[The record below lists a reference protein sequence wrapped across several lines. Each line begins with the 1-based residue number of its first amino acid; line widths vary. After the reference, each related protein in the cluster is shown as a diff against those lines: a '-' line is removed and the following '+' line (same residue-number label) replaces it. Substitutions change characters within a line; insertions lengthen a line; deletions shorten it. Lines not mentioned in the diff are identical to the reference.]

1 VRLSAAAPHPQA
13 IDRVRTG
20 LVAATNGRAALI
32 NFSFLAFAILMLAIS
47 GCGTTPSPT
56 EPESP
61 APVGNVSAPDV
72 SPLVEAMAQRDRAL
86 ESLQTS
92 AIMQY
97 SNGTD
102 HVKARE
108 EIIVRRPDRLRVEAM
123 SPLGVA
129 LIVAAQDTH
138 LQIFEPSKNTLMHG
152 TADAATL
159 ARFARIPMAPRDAVG
174 LLMGIVPEAKN
185 SSRPESVTN
194 EGDMILLTYAGANH
208 SRREL
213 GFHDDQL
220 AMVRERGVA
229 GAIDFEIH
237 YADYH
242 DIGGVMF
249 AYQVDAN
256 FPVADTHV
264 SFNYKRPIVNGQIPD
279 SVFTL
284 TPGANAKQI
293 DLGTSHQL
301 RDRSDG

>member
-1 VRLSAAAPHPQA
+1 MV
-13 IDRVRTG
+13 
-20 LVAATNGRAALI
+20 
-32 NFSFLAFAILMLAIS
+32 
-47 GCGTTPSPT
+47 
-56 EPESP
+56 
-61 APVGNVSAPDV
+61 
-72 SPLVEAMAQRDRAL
+72 QRDRAI

-97 SNGTD
+97 SSGSD

-138 LQIFEPSKNTLMHG
+138 LQIFEPSKNTLMRG

-174 LLMGIVPEAKN
+174 LLMGIVPEAK
-185 SSRPESVTN
+185 SSSPPESVSN
-194 EGDMILLTYAGANH
+194 EGDMVLLIYAGENR

-213 GFHDDQL
+213 GFQNNQL
-220 AMVRERGVA
+220 TMVRERDVA
-229 GAIDFEIH
+229 GAINFEIR

-256 FPVADTHV
+256 FPVADTRV
-264 SFNYKRPIVNGQIPD
+264 SFTYKRPIVNGQIPD

-284 TPGANAKQI
+284 TPGSNAKQLDI
-293 DLGTSHQL
+293 GNIRQPQ
-301 RDRSDG
+301 DRSNG